1 LAGEVVSADDL
12 EIYREGK
19 AIALEM
25 RVIPVFDDTG
35 EVAYTK
41 DAIALFVF
49 SPKLKQIFVKY

>member
-1 LAGEVVSADDL
+1 MSADDL